1 MDELNHHGI
10 LGQKWGVRR
19 YQNEDG
25 TLTAAGKAR
34 YGKMSDDELQ
44 KNLNKQVQKKRA
56 QIHGGSNR
64 WVHGLYI
71 GDNSREAL
79 KKYSDAREAYDN
91 SDVVKNA
98 RKKLKALDRKA
109 AAGIIDRDKYAAEY
123 RKIIRSVY
131 KPELDTSVAYTD
143 TGKRYVKEYLNSY
156 GKDITMAYIKDL
168 GYDQQVAQDF
178 AKRIMRSGTKTIP

>member
-1 MDELNHHGI
+1 M
-10 LGQKWGVRR
+10 
-19 YQNEDG
+19 
-25 TLTAAGKAR
+25 
-34 YGKMSDDELQ
+34 
-44 KNLNKQVQKKRA
+44 
-56 QIHGGSNR
+56 
-64 WVHGLYI
+64 YI

-91 SDVVKNA
+91 SDVIKNA

-109 AAGIIDRDKYAAEY
+109 AAGTIDPDKYDAEY

-168 GYDQQVAQDF
+168 GYDQRVAQNF
-178 AKRIMRSGTKTIP
+178 TERIMRSRTKTIP